1 MSFEP
6 TLKDVFETL
15 VELRKEFNDF
25 RENAGKRSA
34 GGGYSSSSSGSATA
48 DADIP
53 QPDVTV
59 DSPGDVQVHFGK
71 NNGKPLSELSERS
84 LSWYAS
90 EQPPRLD
97 SSGKPYPPRPQE
109 TTLKNAA
116 RQLWHLRKGTLKGVS
131 EQIATAPKAATKA
144 APVEVVDDSSEIPF

>member
-1 MSFEP
+1 MSQEP
-6 TLKDVFETL
+6 TLKDIFETL
-15 VELRKEFNDF
+15 VELRKEFNDY
-25 RENAGKRSA
+25 RASA
-34 GGGYSSSSSGSATA
+34 GQRAGASGGGGAFA
-48 DADIP
+48 PINEADIP
-53 QPDVTV
+53 QPATLL
-59 DSPGDVQVHFGK
+59 DSPGDVQIHFGK

-131 EQIATAPKAATKA
+131 EHVNAPAKSAPKAAPA
-144 APVEVVDDSSEIPF
+144 ESAPIDEEQIPF